1 MHVVLIEVDLD
12 DDSESGRTYLR
23 DQIVPTVQALEGFRS
38 GVWLNGQD
46 TGRGLSL
53 TIWDKD
59 YQADAMMERFGKSG
73 PEAGGTVRRCEVS
86 KVAASA
92 FCFFSPGTLL

>member
-12 DDSESGRTYLR
+12 EGADQKYLR
-23 DQIVPTVQALEGFRS
+23 EQVVPTVQELPGFRS

-46 TGRGLSL
+46 TGTGLSL

-59 YQADAMMERFGKSG
+59 FQADAMMERFGKSG
-73 PEAGGTVRRCEVS
+73 PEAGGTVRRCQVH

-92 FCFFSPGTLL
+92 FCFFSPGAP